1 MIYNSF
7 NFIILYPLLFLAYYF
22 IPAKLQNI
30 RNIYLLIAS
39 YLLYMNYY
47 PAYSLLLLG
56 VTVLSFFM
64 AIQIEAKKTEGGGNI
79 GWSQAL

>member
-1 MIYNSF
+1 
-7 NFIILYPLLFLAYYF
+7 
-22 IPAKLQNI
+22 
-30 RNIYLLIAS
+30 
-39 YLLYMNYY
+39 MNYY

>member
-1 MIYNSF
+1 
-7 NFIILYPLLFLAYYF
+7 
-22 IPAKLQNI
+22 
-30 RNIYLLIAS
+30 
-39 YLLYMNYY
+39 MNYY

-64 AIQIEAKKTEGGGNI
+64 AIQIEAKKAAGGGVNI